1 VRSPA
6 RPPGAIGVERPCAN
20 IVIEWRTSSTKA
32 IRLNTTRE
40 ERTELT
46 GVKGERGGASSI
58 GLEKEWGRWSGPVW
72 RRWSSGGPFIGARE
86 GGGRRDDNADEL
98 AMLAVMA
105 QTATGWLGQARGEGT
120 ARVQWR
126 GGS

>member
-1 VRSPA
+1 VLAQSGSRRSGGGG
-6 RPPGAIGVERPCAN
+6 RGQC
-20 IVIEWRTSSTKA
+20 
-32 IRLNTTRE
+32 
-40 ERTELT
+40 
-46 GVKGERGGASSI
+46 GEGGA
-58 GLEKEWGRWSGPVW
+58 WVV
-72 RRWSSGGPFIGARE
+72 PFIGARE